1 MSARPNQ
8 QHESLSV
15 VTPQAWVG
23 NESGLEALRNAV
35 QAGID
40 DMEAGRF
47 VRFRSADE
55 MDLHLRAL
63 IENVISDSKKAFEP
77 T

>member
-1 MSARPNQ
+1 MA
-8 QHESLSV
+8 H
-15 VTPQAWVG
+15 AD
-23 NESGLEALRNAV
+23 AV
-35 QAGID
+35 QTGID

-63 IENVISDSKKAFEP
+63 MANVIYGSKKSVEP
-77 T
+77 A